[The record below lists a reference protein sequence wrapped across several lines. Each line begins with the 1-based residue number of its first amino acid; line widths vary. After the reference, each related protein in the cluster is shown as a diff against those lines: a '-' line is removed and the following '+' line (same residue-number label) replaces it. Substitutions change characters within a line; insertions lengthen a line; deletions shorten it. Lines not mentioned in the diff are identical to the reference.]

1 MGEQLRA
8 TTPKSVR
15 RHIPD
20 GQISRMDTGIA
31 PEADLGRC
39 CLERWNC
46 RKTGIHDCRL
56 SAALP
61 ERVEPSLGI
70 YLLVIA
76 EI

>member
-1 MGEQLRA
+1 
-8 TTPKSVR
+8 
-15 RHIPD
+15 
-20 GQISRMDTGIA
+20 MDTGIA